1 MLSRIKSFTLGAVC
15 LSASLGVIANDYGQ
29 PIQIPMKDKGMLWN
43 TEIKLEATL
52 YKPEGEGP
60 FPTVIFNHG
69 STGGSKEYARQTVN
83 PWGLGKV
90 LNEKNI
96 ALIVPMRRGR
106 GNSQGR
112 YKEQYTC
119 DSKGIAQG
127 FDYAM
132 ASLDASYQF
141 LLKQSWVDKSKV
153 MLVGNSRGGILSLR
167 YASEHPDSFTGVI
180 NFSGGWVDDT
190 CASGGIS
197 PNEAIFAAA
206 GSTLSIPTL
215 FIYGRN
221 DSFYAD
227 QTIEKF
233 VSSYK
238 NAGGSLDF
246 KFYKLGEGVSGH
258 DIFYKYYHLWSGVV
272 GQYLLDTE
280 MDVN

>member
-1 MLSRIKSFTLGAVC
+1 MLSLTKSFTLGAVC

-29 PIQIPMKDKGMLWN
+29 TIQIPMTDKGILWDS
-43 TEIKLEATL
+43 EITLEATL
-52 YKPEGEGP
+52 YKPEGDGP

-69 STGGSKEYARQTVN
+69 STGGNKEFASETVN

-96 ALIVPMRRGR
+96 ALIIPMRRGR
-106 GNSQGR
+106 GRSQGR

-119 DSKGIAQG
+119 DPKGIAQG
-127 FDYAM
+127 LDYAM

-141 LLKQSWVDKSKV
+141 LLKQPWVDKRKV
-153 MLVGNSRGGILSLR
+153 MLAGNSRGGILSLK
-167 YASEHPDSFTGVI
+167 YASEHPNSFTGVI
-180 NFSGGWVDDT
+180 NFSGGWVDDD
-190 CASGGIS
+190 CISDGIS
-197 PNEAIFAAA
+197 PNESIFAAS

-258 DIFYKYYHLWSGVV
+258 DIFYRHYYLWSYVV
-272 GQYLLDTE
+272 DQYLLE
-280 MDVN
+280 IQMDVN